1 MLFRSRKGCVYDIIE
16 RNGAGKNT
24 LVRTINL
31 LERPTSGRVTIEI
44 FNRKISFYEKLSN
57 SVKGYRDYTLNWFR
71 ESWTYMAIV
80 NSLAP
85 TISFLILPVGILM
98 INQGT
103 LALNKLIF
111 VNLLCFAG
119 AVPVTKLLFFFPV
132 IAQITKKM
140 EDLEKDFRE
149 KELITG
155 DKILEGENIDIEFN
169 NVDFSYKDKPVISD
183 ATFKINAGEK
193 VAFVGESG
201 SGKSRLIFTF
211 CLL

>member
-1 MLFRSRKGCVYDIIE
+1 
-16 RNGAGKNT
+16 
-24 LVRTINL
+24 
-31 LERPTSGRVTIEI
+31 
-44 FNRKISFYEKLSN
+44 
-57 SVKGYRDYTLNWFR
+57 
-71 ESWTYMAIV
+71 MAIV

-155 DKILEGENIDIEFN
+155 DKILEGEN
-169 NVDFSYKDKPVISD
+169 
-183 ATFKINAGEK
+183 TH
-193 VAFVGESG
+193 
-201 SGKSRLIFTF
+201 
-211 CLL
+211 